1 MRQATVLVCSFLLLA
16 HLAAGYSVL
25 THEAIIDSAWDPDIK
40 PLLLAR
46 FPHATLEDL
55 KDAHAYAYGGCIL
68 QDMGYYPFGSKLFSD
83 LVHYVRTGDFVM
95 NLIRDSAD
103 LNEYAFALGALAHY
117 SADTEGHS
125 IAVNHAV
132 PMEYPKLRRE
142 YGNVVT
148 YADDVSAHLK
158 VEFGFDVLQ
167 VARGAYA
174 PESYHD
180 FIGFKVAK
188 PVLERAFLD
197 TYSLELGDVFG
208 SVDLAI
214 GTYRHTVSTIIPEM
228 TKAAWDLKKDDLI
241 KAHPSLTRQKFLYN
255 LSHASYEKEWDDEY
269 EKPGIFARILA
280 FLFRLIP
287 KVGPLRAF
295 AFKPPTPATEKLFQ
309 ESFNQTMLHYRAR
322 LAEEKRGRLALVNR
336 DFDTGA
342 LTRPGE
348 YQLADETYATLAE
361 KLADGKSAPDPKLLK
376 NVLAFF
382 SDLNAPFAMKDCE
395 KEWRKTVAALDKLKL
410 MAGAAPAN

>member
-1 MRQATVLVCSFLLLA
+1 MFLCSLLLLA

-25 THEAIIDSAWDPDIK
+25 THEAIIDSAWDPNIK

-46 FPHATLEDL
+46 FPHATPEEL

-68 QDMGYYPFGSKLFSD
+68 QDMGYYPFGSKFFSD

-132 PMEYPKLRRE
+132 PMEYPKLKQK

-148 YADDVSAHLK
+148 YAENVSAHLK

-188 PVLERAFLD
+188 PVLERAFLE

-214 GTYRHTVSTIIPEM
+214 GTYRHTVSAILPEM

-241 KAHPSLTRQKFLYN
+241 KAHPSLTRQRFLYN

-287 KVGPLRAF
+287 KIGPLRAF

-309 ESFNQTMLHYRAR
+309 ESFNQTLAHYRAR
-322 LAEEKRGRLALVNR
+322 LAEEKRGRLDLANR
-336 DFDTGA
+336 DLDTGA
-342 LTRPGE
+342 PTKPGE
-348 YQLADETYATLAE
+348 YQLADKTYADLAE
-361 KLADGKSAPDPKLLK
+361 KLAGAKAAPNPKVLR
-376 NVLAFF
+376 NVLSFF
-382 SDLNAPFAMKDCE
+382 SDMNAPFAMKDCE
-395 KEWRKTVAALDKLKL
+395 KEWRKTVAAVDKLKL
-410 MAGAAPAN
+410 MASAGAPN